1 MAMIKQKQHIKIL
14 YLNDSN
20 LNTDNVVCLLKKDN
34 SVNDIKIIDS
44 KTDYK
49 KALTNFAPEIII
61 CDTNLAS
68 FNSME
73 ALKILKQSGL
83 NIPFILIANDEQ
95 EEHAITML
103 ENGAHD
109 YLINDRL
116 QRLPFAITNA
126 LEKNRLEKEDLKIK
140 KSEDKYRSF
149 FENSIDGILLAIPDG
164 HIFAANPAACAIFQ
178 MTEVEICKVGRIGL
192 VDVTDERLMK
202 FINERQRTGKA
213 KGEITLIRKDGEK
226 FPGELTSTM
235 FRDVYGEERTCM
247 IIRDISE
254 GKNAELE
261 RTKITADLVQHG
273 KKLEQF
279 NYIVSHNL
287 RAPIANILG
296 LSNVL
301 KGNIS
306 DTERN
311 KMQHYLFAA
320 VEQLD
325 TIVKD
330 LNYILQIKTEITEN
344 RESVYLPEL
353 VSNIKSSIQNV
364 IEKENVHIVTD
375 FTVIDNV
382 PLVKSYIHSI
392 FYNLILNSIKYKH
405 PDKNPIITIKSE
417 IDNDKMRIS
426 FKDNGSGIDL
436 KQHGD
441 KIFGLYKRFH
451 PHIEGRGLGLFMT
464 KTQIEV
470 LGGIISIKS
479 EPNIGTEFIIE
490 LPL

>member
-1 MAMIKQKQHIKIL
+1 MAMKKHKQPIKII
-14 YLNDSN
+14 YLNDSD
-20 LNTDNVVCLLKKDN
+20 LNPDNVVCLLKKAN
-34 SVNDIKIIDS
+34 SINDIKIIDS
-44 KTDYK
+44 KTEYK
-49 KALTNFAPEIII
+49 KALNKFVPEIII
-61 CDTNLAS
+61 CDNNLSS

-73 ALKILKQSGL
+73 ALKILKQSDL
-83 NIPFILIANDEQ
+83 KIPFFLIINSEE
-95 EEHAITML
+95 EEHAVTLL

-109 YLINDRL
+109 YLIKDRL
-116 QRLPFAITNA
+116 QRLPYAITNA
-126 LEKNRLEKEDLKIK
+126 LEKNNLEKEELKIK

-149 FENSIDGILLAIPDG
+149 FENSNDGILLAIPDG
-164 HIFAANPAACAIFQ
+164 QILAANPAACAIFQ
-178 MTEVEICKVGRIGL
+178 MTETEICKIGKIGL
-192 VDVTDERLMK
+192 VDVTDERLIK
-202 FINERQRTGKA
+202 FIDERQRTGKA
-213 KGEITLIRKDGEK
+213 KGEITLIRKDGSK

-235 FRDVYGEERTCM
+235 FRDSNGEQRTSL

-261 RTKITADLVQHG
+261 RTKIIADLIQHG

-296 LSNVL
+296 ISNVL
-301 KGNIS
+301 KGNVS
-306 DTERN
+306 DSERN

-320 VEQLD
+320 VEHLD

-330 LNYILQIKTEITEN
+330 LNQILQIKTEITEN

-353 VSNIKSSIQNV
+353 VSSIKSSIQHL
-364 IEKENVHIVTD
+364 IEKENVQIVTD
-375 FTVIDNV
+375 FTVIDKA
-382 PLVKSYIHSI
+382 PLVKSYIHSV
-392 FYNLILNSIKYKH
+392 FYNLISNSIKYRQPNEKL
-405 PDKNPIITIKSE
+405 IIKIKSE
-417 IDNDKMRIS
+417 IDNEKLIIS
-426 FKDNGSGIDL
+426 FKDNGTGIDL
-436 KQHGD
+436 KQHRD

-490 LPL
+490 